1 MPGLDYHQPP
11 PHVGSLQAAQTL
23 IDQLWGLGRVVVE
36 QRTLIEQ
43 LRGQVQAQAQRIE
56 QLEEQLRLNSGDS
69 SKPPASDDAK
79 ARAERRKRPASG
91 RPRGGQPGHRG
102 QARGVVDEVDRI
114 ETYYPD
120 SRCPCGGVL
129 ALEPEPAVR
138 HQVFDLPEVRY
149 TVTEHRR
156 YGGRCARC
164 GRRQVA
170 TLPAWVPAGQMGP
183 GLISTMALLNGR
195 YHLSLRQVQHYL
207 SSHWQLDFSL
217 GAISESQGRLNAW
230 LAPLHEHIGHAVR
243 RAPVAHADETTH
255 YHHGLRT
262 WLWTLCTERGVYF
275 MAHFGRGK
283 TAARALL
290 SDFAGVL
297 ITDRYGAYN
306 DLPPERRQLCWAHVI
321 RNLER
326 IARRPDPGGG
336 IGTRLVRLARLVIRL
351 AHQRAKGPLSDARY
365 RHRLQRL
372 RATFQAHLQ
381 RGQQCTGQPRTA
393 RQCQAL
399 LDDEPMLW
407 TFLRYPGLP
416 LTNNTAERA
425 LRPYVIWRKI
435 SFATQ
440 SPRGLAF
447 RPRLLSVIA
456 TARHLGLNTHGL
468 LRRVCAEGLQGL
480 PITPLPIE
488 PPLLPKPP

>member
-1 MPGLDYHQPP
+1 MTELDFHQPP
-11 PHVGSLQAAQTL
+11 PRVGSLEQAQAL
-23 IDQLWGLGRVVVE
+23 IDQLWGLGRVVRE
-36 QRTLIEQ
+36 Q
-43 LRGQVQAQAQRIE
+43 QARIE
-56 QLEEQLRLNSGDS
+56 QLEEQLGLHSGDS
-69 SKPPASDDAK
+69 SKPPSSDDAK

-91 RPRGGQPGHRG
+91 RQRGGQPGHRG

-114 ETYYPD
+114 ERYYPD

-170 TLPAWVPAGQMGP
+170 ALPDWVPAGQMGP
-183 GLISTMALLNGR
+183 GLLSTIALLNGR
-195 YHLSLRQVQHYL
+195 YHLSLRQVQAYL
-207 SSHWQLDFSL
+207 DTHWGLAFSL
-217 GAISESQGRLNAW
+217 GALSESQSRLNAW

-262 WLWTLCTERGVYF
+262 WLWTLCTERLVYF

-290 SDFAGVL
+290 GDFAGVL

-336 IGTRLVRLARLVIRL
+336 IGTRLVRLARLVVRVHHHHLNGYLGEAGYRGRL
-351 AHQRAKGPLSDARY
+351 A
-365 RHRLQRL
+365 RL
-372 RATFQAHLQ
+372 RAAFHQQLQAGRACAH
-381 RGQQCTGQPRTA
+381 QPRTV

-456 TARHLGLNTHGL
+456 TARHLRLDIYQV

-488 PPLLPKPP
+488 SPLLPKPP